1 MMNSNQQPLKRFLNI
16 DELSLYLGTPKSTIY
31 KMIME
36 RRIPFIKFGG
46 KRVVKFDLRAIDS
59 WMEKQIIRA
68 GPISSSY

>member
-1 MMNSNQQPLKRFLNI
+1 MEAIQVPTRRFLNI
-16 DELSLYLGTPKSTIY
+16 DELSIYLGTPKSTLY

-46 KRVVKFDLRAIDS
+46 KRAIKFDVRAIDA

-68 GPISSSY
+68 APNQSAA

>member
-1 MMNSNQQPLKRFLNI
+1 METTQTPTKRFLNI
-16 DELSLYLGTPKSTIY
+16 EELSLYLGTPKSTLY

-46 KRVVKFDLRAIDS
+46 KRAVKFDVRAIDA

-68 GPISSSY
+68 APNHNAA